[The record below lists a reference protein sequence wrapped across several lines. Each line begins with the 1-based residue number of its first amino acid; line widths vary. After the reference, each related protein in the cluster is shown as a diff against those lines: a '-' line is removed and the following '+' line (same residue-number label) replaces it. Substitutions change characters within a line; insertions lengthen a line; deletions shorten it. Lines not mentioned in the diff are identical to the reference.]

1 MAPDGLVLEPR
12 EPASGLLDEPFRMHA
27 RGAGGE
33 DGLPLTWRARLRD
46 DEGRVWRASAE
57 RAAELPA
64 AWAPAKASTGPL
76 AALQSLR
83 PTAIDVRVESD
94 EDGRVASRTV
104 TRRLLADGVRVRR
117 WRTGLAA
124 TLHLPAAATPCAVVV
139 LDATGGAE
147 ATGRVDATGGAD
159 AAGRAEAAATAAL
172 AAPLLASRGAL
183 VLVVQPAGRGGAGGA
198 GSGGGGSSCGGSSS
212 GDASSE
218 RLLAA
223 AREQLAAVPAAAG
236 AEVVTIEP
244 LLPPGVPWGGE
255 AGDAADDFAARAA
268 AWDAL
273 LTTLGAT
280 PRGASAPLR

>member
-64 AWAPAKASTGPL
+64 AWAPAKASTGTP

-147 ATGRVDATGGAD
+147 P
-159 AAGRAEAAATAAL
+159 AATAAL

>member
-147 ATGRVDATGGAD
+147 P
-159 AAGRAEAAATAAL
+159 AATAAL

-183 VLVVQPAGRGGAGGA
+183 VLVVPAGREP
-198 GSGGGGSSCGGSSS
+198 S
-212 GDASSE
+212 D

-236 AEVVTIEP
+236 AEAVTIAP
-244 LLPPGVPWGGE
+244 LLPPGVPSSS
-255 AGDAADDFAARAA
+255 DDDFAARAA
-268 AWDAL
+268 AWDGL
-273 LTTLGAT
+273 LETLGAA
-280 PRGASAPLR
+280 PREGDAALR

>member
-76 AALQSLR
+76 AGLQSLR
-83 PTAIDVRVESD
+83 PVAIDVRVESD
-94 EDGRVASRTV
+94 DDGRVASRTV
-104 TRRLLADGVRVRR
+104 TRKLLADGVRVRR
-117 WRTGLAA
+117 WRAGLAA

-139 LDATGGAE
+139 LDATGGAG
-147 ATGRVDATGGAD
+147 ATGREEVPGGA
-159 AAGRAEAAATAAL
+159 EAIATAAL
-172 AAPLLASRGAL
+172 AAPLLASRGVL
-183 VLVVQPAGRGGAGGA
+183 VLVVPPSGRNGAGGSTGGAA
-198 GSGGGGSSCGGSSS
+198 GAAGAAGAGG
-212 GDASSE
+212 ASSE

-236 AEVVTIEP
+236 AEIVSIAP
-244 LLPPGVPWGGE
+244 LLPPGVPWS
-255 AGDAADDFAARAA
+255 GDDDFGSRAA

-273 LTTLGAT
+273 LATLGAT
-280 PRGASAPLR
+280 PRERSA